1 MEKQCQ
7 SSFSYLIVFSFSL
20 TILSK
25 SVWTLELMMN
35 ARGVNV
41 GFKAFAN
48 KFYIVVTLKNFY
60 MSKML
65 IFHKFLK
72 LNENIIEV
80 RF

>member
-1 MEKQCQ
+1 MEKRCQ

-20 TILSK
+20 TILSR
-25 SVWTLELMMN
+25 SVWTLKLMMN

-41 GFKAFAN
+41 GFKAIVN
-48 KFYIVVTLKNFY
+48 KFCIMATLKNFY